1 VLFLNNKNV
10 PPKQLVFSF
19 SAKLDKMK
27 LEEATKAIAG
37 QQDEEQFVAE
47 ALEAVKLK
55 FGKFYSINCKK
66 TIKSTI
72 LVSSLDDIE
81 CSAGYAPEF
90 AHQHFG
96 ETYFY

>member
-19 SAKLDKMK
+19 SAKQGKMK
-27 LEEATKAIAG
+27 LEEAKVIGG

-66 TIKSTI
+66 TIKI
-72 LVSSLDDIE
+72 HKFSL
-81 CSAGYAPEF
+81 F
-90 AHQHFG
+90 A
-96 ETYFY
+96 